1 MKDLI
6 IGVIIV
12 FILFSVFLL
21 GAKSKQL
28 QIENRAKTIEQS
40 SFKTE
45 TITQQQLEYIIF
57 NEIQE

>member
-28 QIENRAKTIEQS
+28 QIENRAKTI
-40 SFKTE
+40 KTE